1 LDIVPKICH
10 GKKIMKSAF
19 LPYPLIGDATY
30 PMRPWFYSPF
40 KGEKEGLPKAKIIGT
55 SYNLIPKWQCKGL
68 LKF

>member
-1 LDIVPKICH
+1 
-10 GKKIMKSAF
+10 